1 MIVVKP
7 SNFQLMSKPRVTKN
21 IFIMNKEFDFSGE
34 VVLKIDDDIK
44 ILKVNDQEMSSVVIL
59 SLKFFQENDLK
70 DVPFKLELE
79 VEGVFE
85 WGEELHKE
93 ELKLETLLQEN
104 APAILYSYVRPIITN
119 ISVDA
124 NLPPLVIPLMN
135 FRK

>member
-1 MIVVKP
+1 MKP